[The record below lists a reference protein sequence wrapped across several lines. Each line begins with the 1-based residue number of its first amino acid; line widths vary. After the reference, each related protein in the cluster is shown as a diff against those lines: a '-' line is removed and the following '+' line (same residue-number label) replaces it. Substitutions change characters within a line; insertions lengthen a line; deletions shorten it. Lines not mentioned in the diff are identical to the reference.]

1 MKEQPRPAAVCSH
14 LLEALQASEGRRRR
28 RKRDTRPDAI
38 GLAMKRDLLAGAVH
52 EDPDPEAFE
61 AWLIERCRAA
71 GPGNGGVRA
80 MARAILEEWH
90 LARQAES
97 FDTWLRAGAPSDDRA

>member
-1 MKEQPRPAAVCSH
+1 MTGQLRPATVCAD
-14 LLEALQASEGRRRR
+14 LLEALEASEGRRRR

-52 EDPDPEAFE
+52 DDPDPEDFE
-61 AWLIERCRAA
+61 AWLIVRCRAA
-71 GPGNGGVRA
+71 GPGNGGLRA
-80 MARAILEEWH
+80 MARVILEEWH

-97 FDTWLRAGAPSDDRA
+97 FSDWLRAGAPSDDRQ